1 MKLSECVAELAEEAR
16 KRGFRRD
23 EAVLLEAAA
32 LARRVEVAPTG
43 EVWQHACIGGQRTSN
58 IIITRE
64 PEDGL
69 AVIGK
74 RVRIVEE

>member
-1 MKLSECVAELAEEAR
+1 MFDKGVAEFDPDTAS
-16 KRGFRRD
+16 
-23 EAVLLEAAA
+23 LLREAAT
-32 LARRVEVAPTG
+32 LARRVEEAPSG
-43 EVWQHACIGGQRTSN
+43 EVWQHMCVAGQRTSN